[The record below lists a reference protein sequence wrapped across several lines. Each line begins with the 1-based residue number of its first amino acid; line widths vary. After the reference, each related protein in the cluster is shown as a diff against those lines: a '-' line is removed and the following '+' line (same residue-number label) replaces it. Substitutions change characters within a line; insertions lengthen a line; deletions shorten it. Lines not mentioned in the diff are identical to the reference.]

1 MEITVQNLSFSYGKR
16 RVLAGIT
23 LAVREGEV
31 LGLVGPNGSGKTTLL
46 KTISGVLTPQAG
58 AVYLDGRPIARLAC
72 REIARRVACVE
83 QDREVGFDFTVEEIV
98 AMGRFPHRRRLGQET
113 KADREAIRRAM
124 VETRVDSLARQSIRT
139 ISGGERQRTFLAMA
153 LAQEPRLLLLDEPTT
168 HLDLRHQ
175 AEFMALV
182 REGAQGGLSVIM
194 ALHDLTLAAAYSDE
208 VALLSLGLL
217 LASGRPEEV
226 FTPAN
231 VHAAFGAEVVVGRN
245 PSTGSLVVH
254 SAPPR

>member
-1 MEITVQNLSFSYGKR
+1 MKITVQDLSFSYGKR
-16 RVLAGIT
+16 TVLAGIT

-58 AVYLDGRPIARLAC
+58 AVYLDGRPIAHLTC

-83 QDREVGFDFTVEEIV
+83 QDREVGFDFTVEEVV

-113 KADREAIRRAM
+113 KTDREAIRRAM
-124 VETRVDSLARQSIRT
+124 VETRVNSLARRSIRT

-208 VALLSLGLL
+208 VALLSLGRL
-217 LASGRPEEV
+217 LASGRPEAV
-226 FTPAN
+226 LTPAN
-231 VHAAFGAEVVVGRN
+231 VRTAFGAEVVVGRN